1 MAFSFGSG
9 VGVSAHPHTRG
20 NDFRLVKAYAS
31 RRPSFS
37 RVASTVPVDN
47 GFVCATKSFRVL
59 PFTSPASPVP
69 PVPRH
74 HSEETM
80 GDEMSVEQEAEA
92 ILEAETSFGMRVWHL
107 LFLSCGSVL
116 GVVIMLCCCIRFRIP
131 RTKQDIEADYHR
143 KKLTRKF
150 RERLDCMNNADIDE
164 MDLIKA
170 LERVREEYAAEQ
182 ERQQAGKEAAENKD
196 NQAIVTVCDQV

>member
-1 MAFSFGSG
+1 
-9 VGVSAHPHTRG
+9 
-20 NDFRLVKAYAS
+20 
-31 RRPSFS
+31 
-37 RVASTVPVDN
+37 
-47 GFVCATKSFRVL
+47 
-59 PFTSPASPVP
+59 
-69 PVPRH
+69 
-74 HSEETM
+74 M

-170 LERVREEYAAEQ
+170 LERVREDYVAEQ
-182 ERQQAGKEAAENKD
+182 EKVASKEAAENKD
-196 NQAIVTVCDQV
+196 NQAIVTVCDNV